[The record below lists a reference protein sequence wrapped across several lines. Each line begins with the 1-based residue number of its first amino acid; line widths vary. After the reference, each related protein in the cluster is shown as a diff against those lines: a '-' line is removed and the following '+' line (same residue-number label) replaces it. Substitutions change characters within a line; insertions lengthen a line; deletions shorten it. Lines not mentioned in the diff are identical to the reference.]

1 MKKSALV
8 MAEVAD
14 WKKGD
19 QVKGEDQGP
28 ELCSVG
34 ERREESPYGG
44 VDIGIGIA

>member
-1 MKKSALV
+1 MV
-8 MAEVAD
+8 EVAD

-28 ELCSVG
+28 ELCLGGGSG
-34 ERREESPYGG
+34 EESPYGG